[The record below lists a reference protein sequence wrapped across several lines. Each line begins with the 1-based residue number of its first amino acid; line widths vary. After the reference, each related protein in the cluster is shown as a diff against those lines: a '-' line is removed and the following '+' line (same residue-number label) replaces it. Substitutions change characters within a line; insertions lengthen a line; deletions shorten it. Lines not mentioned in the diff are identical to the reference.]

1 MDRTLKFDNKSMADI
16 AVEQIKL
23 MGESFM
29 DSKVSEHCK
38 NIQGVYECF
47 DIQDIEWNGA
57 GIEMLIETD
66 LEPEYVSV
74 NGSNRCSS
82 NPNYD
87 CILTGHVL
95 DGVKDFFARNFENNY
110 KKLGIYQ
117 IDFSTFST
125 NSNGKSVI
133 TVTFRIV

>member
-1 MDRTLKFDNKSMADI
+1 MDRTIKFDNKSMANI

-23 MGESFM
+23 MGESLM
-29 DSKVSEHCK
+29 ESKVSEHCS
-38 NIQGVYECF
+38 NVQGVYECF

-66 LEPEYVSV
+66 LEAEYISV
-74 NGSNRCSS
+74 DGSNRASP

-87 CILTGHVL
+87 CTLTGTVL
-95 DGVKDFFARNFENNY
+95 DKVKDFFARNFEDNY
-110 KKLGIYQ
+110 KKLGVYQ

-133 TVTFRIV
+133 TITFRIV

>member
-1 MDRTLKFDNKSMADI
+1 MDRTLKFDNKSMANI

-38 NIQGVYECF
+38 KIQGVYECF
-47 DIQDIEWNGA
+47 DVQDIEWNGA

-74 NGSNRCSS
+74 SGSNRALP

-87 CILTGHVL
+87 RTLAGQVL
-95 DGVKDFFARNFENNY
+95 DGIKDFFARNFEGNY
-110 KKLGIYQ
+110 KKLGVYQ
-117 IDFSTFST
+117 IDFSIFST